1 MSCSLLAMRA
11 MRCVFQISALRAE
24 CLDDAAE
31 LRRSHALRDG
41 LEVEEFGKALAIGM
55 VDGLLR
61 VLGQCLPERQLVEP
75 RPQLRLCQLDDLV
88 LRQVD
93 RRHLV
98 VKVE

>member
-11 MRCVFQISALRAE
+11 MRCVFQISVPSGPFVRNASTMLP
-24 CLDDAAE
+24 
-31 LRRSHALRDG
+31 S
-41 LEVEEFGKALAIGM
+41 F
-55 VDGLLR
+55 GLLR